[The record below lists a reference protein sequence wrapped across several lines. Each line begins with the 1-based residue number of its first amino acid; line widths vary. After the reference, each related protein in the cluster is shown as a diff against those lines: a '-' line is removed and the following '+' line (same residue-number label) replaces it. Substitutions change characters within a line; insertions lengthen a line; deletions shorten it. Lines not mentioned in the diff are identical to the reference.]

1 MARTRESRVW
11 IHVTTRAC
19 ATQDQCQVSASFS
32 SMPVLMSGRQVR
44 CAAEAGGARAP
55 REARVR
61 RSIAEASSSP
71 GRGSLVTVRR
81 LQLRGD
87 AVVSTGLGLQETA
100 EADYYE
106 AEEEEEVSSADFTE
120 NLGVAVTRPGDG
132 YYLGDPP
139 ESAAVADPSCSTYL
153 MFGILMGSLLIVAS
167 LMMCI
172 LAYRLNT
179 MAATHKVR
187 VQRKYFCCQ
196 T

>member
-1 MARTRESRVW
+1 MW

-44 CAAEAGGARAP
+44 CAAEAGGAGGARAP

-87 AVVSTGLGLQETA
+87 AGVSTGLGLQETA

-106 AEEEEEVSSADFTE
+106 AEEEEVSSADFTE

-167 LMMCI
+167 LMMCV

-187 VQRKYFCCQ
+187 GEGKYFCRP

>member
-1 MARTRESRVW
+1 M
-11 IHVTTRAC
+11 
-19 ATQDQCQVSASFS
+19 F
-32 SMPVLMSGRQVR
+32 GRQVR
-44 CAAEAGGARAP
+44 CAAEAGEAGEARAP

-61 RSIAEASSSP
+61 RSILEASSSP

-87 AVVSTGLGLQETA
+87 AVVSTGLGLQEEEE

-106 AEEEEEVSSADFTE
+106 AEEEVEEVSSADFTE

-139 ESAAVADPSCSTYL
+139 ESAAVAAPSCSTYL

-167 LMMCI
+167 LMMCL

-187 VQRKYFCCQ
+187 VEGKYFCCQ

>member
-1 MARTRESRVW
+1 MW

-19 ATQDQCQVSASFS
+19 ATQDQCQVSAASFS
-32 SMPVLMSGRQVR
+32 SMPMLMSGRQVR
-44 CAAEAGGARAP
+44 CAAEAGEARAP

-87 AVVSTGLGLQETA
+87 AVVSTGLRLQETA

-167 LMMCI
+167 LMMCV

>member
-1 MARTRESRVW
+1 MGVW
-11 IHVTTRAC
+11 RGGEEEDVTC
-19 ATQDQCQVSASFS
+19 AEA
-32 SMPVLMSGRQVR
+32 G
-44 CAAEAGGARAP
+44 AGEAGEAGGARAP

-61 RSIAEASSSP
+61 RSILEASSSP

-87 AVVSTGLGLQETA
+87 AVVSTGLGLQETEE

-106 AEEEEEVSSADFTE
+106 AEEEVEVSSADFTE

-139 ESAAVADPSCSTYL
+139 ESAAVAAPSCSTYL

-167 LMMCI
+167 LMMCL

-179 MAATHKVR
+179 MAATQKVR
-187 VQRKYFCCQ
+187 VEGKYFCCQ
-196 T
+196 IKHVKYFLV

>member
-1 MARTRESRVW
+1 MW

-32 SMPVLMSGRQVR
+32 PMPISMLMSGRQVR
-44 CAAEAGGARAP
+44 CAGEAGGARAP

-87 AVVSTGLGLQETA
+87 AVVSTGLGLQETE

-167 LMMCI
+167 LMMCV

>member
-1 MARTRESRVW
+1 ML
-11 IHVTTRAC
+11 I
-19 ATQDQCQVSASFS
+19 
-32 SMPVLMSGRQVR
+32 SGRQVR
-44 CAAEAGGARAP
+44 CAAEAGEAGGAGGAGEARAP

-167 LMMCI
+167 LMMCV

-187 VQRKYFCCQ
+187 VQGKYFCCQ